1 MAIGLEEYGD
11 ESSPFAQTRD
21 ALYILSVMNQYSIKR
36 KMPAREGEKLLR
48 IAILSRALQ
57 VQPPDSV
64 PQSHP
69 QSLVQRR
76 QLLARS
82 LRERRKKGVVPVFIS
97 ISWFI
102 FALSLSIADAFG
114 QVGDN
119 QTAHDLAIG
128 LLLAWLPVFV
138 IATIVDRNPIGAQS
152 IRRKLNE
159 FVEDVR
165 RALLN
170 RTSRQAFL
178 AHYGRCE
185 DDLAWTSL
193 LEIDDFFQGGFF
205 ARFAGQGRRR
215 FHYGCAHSITAGM
228 ETAYIAAHGRDW
240 LAAAWEAE
248 NSIIWAPGKDQGL
261 FWFDFRMTWQM
272 VSSILV
278 VGDKFYYWSAGT
290 ALSVI
295 VMLASIAFITY
306 EYCTQSH
313 LSSEDYEQAMQGL
326 RITRRFKRYMI
337 WCYKIPAAIVRMVRV
352 MLNRILN
359 GKVSERRS
367 SLVWNPT
374 RVGTAPTVLRPAPG
388 RSLRAPERSSG
399 REHSR
404 RPSRDHLLP
413 LASSTSGN
421 SSHSRSS
428 SEAAV

>member
-1 MAIGLEEYGD
+1 MY
-11 ESSPFAQTRD
+11 
-21 ALYILSVMNQYSIKR
+21 SVQ
-36 KMPAREGEKLLR
+36 
-48 IAILSRALQ
+48 
-57 VQPPDSV
+57 
-64 PQSHP
+64 
-69 QSLVQRR
+69 
-76 QLLARS
+76 
-82 LRERRKKGVVPVFIS
+82 
-97 ISWFI
+97 
-102 FALSLSIADAFG
+102 
-114 QVGDN
+114 
-119 QTAHDLAIG
+119 
-128 LLLAWLPVFV
+128 
-138 IATIVDRNPIGAQS
+138 
-152 IRRKLNE
+152 
-159 FVEDVR
+159 DVC
-165 RALLN
+165 
-170 RTSRQAFL
+170 S
-178 AHYGRCE
+178 
-185 DDLAWTSL
+185 TSL
-193 LEIDDFFQGGFF
+193 TDHT
-205 ARFAGQGRRR
+205 R
-215 FHYGCAHSITAGM
+215 
-228 ETAYIAAHGRDW
+228 
-240 LAAAWEAE
+240 
-248 NSIIWAPGKDQGL
+248 P
-261 FWFDFRMTWQM
+261 
-272 VSSILV
+272 
-278 VGDKFYYWSAGT
+278 DKFYYWSAGT